1 MSESLRVVPEDLHL
15 SASTVD
21 MHADDMRTKH
31 GTADGRV
38 EESMVG
44 LPAGAAA
51 ALGAKLTE
59 WQAATGVLYG
69 DMAGHSDG
77 LRMGAMNYSQND
89 QTGAE
94 NIANTSSQ
102 IPVSGL

>member
-1 MSESLRVVPEDLHL
+1 MSELLRVVPEHLHL

-38 EESMVG
+38 EESMAG

-51 ALGAKLTE
+51 ALSAKVAE
-59 WQAATGVLYG
+59 WQATTGVLYG
-69 DMAGHSDG
+69 NMAGHSDG

-89 QTGAE
+89 ETGAT
-94 NIANTSSQ
+94 NIANAGEQ
-102 IPVSGL
+102 MPDSGL